1 MNLPN
6 KLSII
11 RVALI
16 PVIVILLY
24 QPSDACRIIAGAL
37 FIIASIVG
45 LTVMAIM
52 TAMMGLY
59 LILVWASWNDEY
71 E

>member
-1 MNLPN
+1 MALTILTVI
-6 KLSII
+6 KY
-11 RVALI
+11 ALI
-16 PVIVILLY
+16 
-24 QPSDACRIIAGAL
+24 
-37 FIIASIVG
+37 IIASIVG

-52 TAMMGLY
+52 TVMMGLY

>member
-1 MNLPN
+1 MALTI
-6 KLSII
+6 LTII
-11 RVALI
+11 KYTLI
-16 PVIVILLY
+16 
-24 QPSDACRIIAGAL
+24 
-37 FIIASIVG
+37 IIASIVG

>member
-1 MNLPN
+1 MTLTI
-6 KLSII
+6 LTII
-11 RVALI
+11 KYALI
-16 PVIVILLY
+16 
-24 QPSDACRIIAGAL
+24 
-37 FIIASIVG
+37 IIASIVG

-59 LILVWASWNDEY
+59 LILVWASWNNDY

>member
-1 MNLPN
+1 MALTILTTI
-6 KLSII
+6 KY
-11 RVALI
+11 ALI
-16 PVIVILLY
+16 
-24 QPSDACRIIAGAL
+24 
-37 FIIASIVG
+37 IIASIVG